1 MRISDWS
8 SDVCSSDLAQKGIQI
23 TLRLDLISNAQTR
36 QQATRERHNRFPV
49 RQSKVGHLCQE
60 GNDDIGFLATDIQ
73 IRLRKNQTRI
83 LPLQSW
89 PFLAAWMRLYDQP
102 PTHCSQRFV
111 HRSKRPVQ

>member
-36 QQATRERHNRFPV
+36 QQATRERHSRFPV

-60 GNDDIGFLATDIQ
+60 GNDDIGFLAKDIQ
-73 IRLRKNQTRI
+73 IRLRKNQNRI
-83 LPLQSW
+83 IRSEEHTPELQS
-89 PFLAAWMRLYDQP
+89 LMRISYADVCLKNKILI
-102 PTHCSQRFV
+102 HV
-111 HRSKRPVQ
+111 HKLIY